1 MRVLHIISAIDPLK
15 GGPITALLSLVQ
27 AQQTAGME
35 VSLAATFLKGESN
48 TAAEELRRR
57 RGIEVELIGPA
68 FGPLRWHPKIRP
80 TLRRLISRADVVH
93 VHALWEEIQ
102 HRAAVLSRSAD
113 VPYLITPHGM
123 LTRWSLAQSRLK
135 KRLYMK
141 WRMRQ
146 DLDGAAALHYTT
158 EAERDASAVV
168 GLKAAAFVEA
178 LGVDLSEFATL
189 PPAGTFRRQHPQI
202 AGRRIVL
209 FLGRVHPGKGLELL
223 VPAFAQAAPDDAVL
237 VIVGP
242 DSENFRAVVEA
253 DVAAHGLR
261 DRVIFTGMLRGAE
274 RIAALRDAELFI
286 MPSFHENFGLA
297 VIEALAAEVPVIVS
311 NEVNVHAE
319 ISAAG
324 VGGVVPTQV
333 KPLAAEIARWMNDAE
348 LRRQASQRAI
358 PFVREHYDWNKI
370 AAGWV
375 DHYQAIASSK
385 KCTIAS

>member
-1 MRVLHIISAIDPLK
+1 
-15 GGPITALLSLVQ
+15 
-27 AQQTAGME
+27 
-35 VSLAATFLKGESN
+35 
-48 TAAEELRRR
+48 
-57 RGIEVELIGPA
+57 
-68 FGPLRWHPKIRP
+68 
-80 TLRRLISRADVVH
+80 
-93 VHALWEEIQ
+93 
-102 HRAAVLSRSAD
+102 
-113 VPYLITPHGM
+113 
-123 LTRWSLAQSRLK
+123 
-135 KRLYMK
+135 
-141 WRMRQ
+141 
-146 DLDGAAALHYTT
+146 
-158 EAERDASAVV
+158 V